1 MLFCVIIGYDY
12 YVVKTN
18 ILFIFIAIFIR
29 ILICFFC
36 RERDIEINLRFL
48 HFPIFV
54 KLALC
59 FAPPS
64 PIDHTNDS
72 QYKRKYSIKN
82 HRIRINNNSS
92 NNFFFKKKN

>member
-1 MLFCVIIGYDY
+1 MLFCAIIGYDY
-12 YVVKTN
+12 YVVSAN
-18 ILFIFIAIFIR
+18 ILFTFIAIFIR
-29 ILICFFC
+29 KIFLYIFIIYLFFC

-48 HFPIFV
+48 QFPILI

-72 QYKRKYSIKN
+72 QYKRKYNILSNSIK
-82 HRIRINNNSS
+82 IIEP
-92 NNFFFKKKN
+92 F